1 MKKLIIDVCTKSVF
15 CSSNRIFKEIDGVYT
30 QYFAKYFERKSRTQ
44 TKLNKTEKLWY
55 LFLCIVWGPV
65 RKASGEVIFRGY
77 RILRCL
83 PIHFWDF
90 PNFGWFSNILSLK
103 FSVRRWCSLYVRKID
118 LVIDTMLFYLWLI
131 TELILNLLILSNF

>member
-30 QYFAKYFERKSRTQ
+30 KYFAEYFERKSRTQ
-44 TKLNKTEKLWY
+44 TKLYKIEKLWY
-55 LFLCIVWGPV
+55 LFLYIVWGPV
-65 RKASGEVIFRGY
+65 RKASGEVAFRGY

-83 PIHFWDF
+83 PIYFWDF

-103 FSVRRWCSLYVRKID
+103 FSVRCWCGLYVKKID
-118 LVIDTMLFYLWLI
+118 LVIDTMFCF
-131 TELILNLLILSNF
+131 TCGE